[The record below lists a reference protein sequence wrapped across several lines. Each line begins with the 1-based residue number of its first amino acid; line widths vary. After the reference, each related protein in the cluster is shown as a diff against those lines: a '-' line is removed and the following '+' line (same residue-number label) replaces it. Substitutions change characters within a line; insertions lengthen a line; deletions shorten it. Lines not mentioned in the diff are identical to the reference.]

1 MEPHTE
7 VLETVCR
14 HYKTEFADK
23 AYSRM
28 KTAKIKSQKENYR
41 LRKKVEELESA
52 LRACR
57 CVIELQA
64 NSLDLARRGRRI
76 IERVVEDYF

>member
-7 VLETVCR
+7 ALEVVCR

-28 KTAKIKSQKENYR
+28 KTAKLKSQQENYR
-41 LRKKVEELESA
+41 LRKKVRELESA

-64 NSLDLARRGRRI
+64 NAIDSANRGRRI
-76 IERVVEDYF
+76 VETVLEEYF